1 MANGQGNGIKKLLG
15 LEGYVLLRQKLLSGI
30 KNPFQKNYP
39 ASSKNVT
46 RAVCII
52 WD

>member
-1 MANGQGNGIKKLLG
+1 MARGQENGNTTLMG
-15 LEGYVLLRQKLLSGI
+15 LKDYIWRRQKLLSGI
-30 KNPFQKNYP
+30 KNPLQKNYP

-46 RAVCII
+46 KAVCII